1 MLIMTNV
8 VRVGDTVNLAVASA
22 PGGFTTAKVLKV
34 TDQDTVDVEYYN
46 PHRVVV
52 EDATRATKL
61 PAAADEFVKVF

>member
-1 MLIMTNV
+1 VLIMAGV

-22 PGGFTTAKVLKV
+22 PGGFTTAKVLEV

-52 EDATRATKL
+52 EDATRATEL
-61 PAAADEFVKVF
+61 PAAVGKFVKVF